1 MSPQFL
7 KQLEY
12 YYDKAGIH
20 DKARCLELITSVRL
34 GEELKAHTKK
44 PLRPNTAM
52 PSFGYTGAPLLS
64 HYRTTYKKDYPPKTD
79 EGVWAFRP
87 MTSQGYAT
95 QLPESQPL
103 GPTTYDVEFCKKD
116 QRPASPERIG
126 TASGNRNNKPHP
138 PQSFMVWRFPRKT
151 RYNNK
156 NCSTD
161 PDSPRLDE
169 DLTNQ
174 KLNQIT
180 KRLCHSV
187 YQNDYLGIP
196 QGFQVKSAFT
206 LPPDWRENV
215 PYGMD
220 SNQRES
226 YQLPF
231 QQPELIV
238 PTTRYG
244 SNTKKMYPSVA
255 VIPTANKRLIGVNGR
270 TTYDRHFNDNAGPVI
285 QQIRDVGR
293 KLGAQSLQKELAKS
307 SGSDKNLI
315 GKLLEEYGTQSPLP
329 TAYERPVCPTP
340 PAHTKS
346 PRLSSRSATP
356 LTTHRSNQLSS
367 HGRFQAVSRP
377 PSAASKSSRAS
388 SPAYKPRP
396 NVPAATAI
404 MLPCHSPTQPKLP
417 TTPLSVPYTPP
428 VFLS

>member
-1 MSPQFL
+1 MATAMVDSARSLSSLGGGVAPAEMDVVNTETRLGDNVLSPQFL

-34 GEELKAHTKK
+34 GEELRAHTKR

-52 PSFGYTGAPLLS
+52 PAFGYTGASVLNPYQTS
-64 HYRTTYKKDYPPKTD
+64 YKKDYPPKVD
-79 EGVWAFRP
+79 EGVWAIRP

-95 QLPESQPL
+95 QVPESQAP
-103 GPTTYDVEFCKKD
+103 GPTTYDVEFCKKN

-138 PQSFMVWRFPRKT
+138 PQSFM
-151 RYNNK
+151 
-156 NCSTD
+156 
-161 PDSPRLDE
+161 
-169 DLTNQ
+169 
-174 KLNQIT
+174 
-180 KRLCHSV
+180 
-187 YQNDYLGIP
+187 
-196 QGFQVKSAFT
+196 SAFT
-206 LPPDWRENV
+206 LPPDWRDNV

-231 QQPELIV
+231 QQSELVV

-244 SNTKKMYPSVA
+244 SNSKKMYPSVA

-270 TTYDRHFNDNAGPVI
+270 TTYDRHYNDNAGPVV

-293 KLGAQSLQKELAKS
+293 KLGAQALQKELQKS
-307 SGSDKNLI
+307 SGPDKNLI

-329 TAYERPVCPTP
+329 ASYDRPVCPTP
-340 PAHTKS
+340 PTHPKS
-346 PRLSSRSATP
+346 PANLLAGSRTATP
-356 LTTHRSNQLSS
+356 LVTQRSNQATPSPS
-367 HGRFQAVSRP
+367 GRFQPAARP
-377 PSAASKSSRAS
+377 SSTASKKSSRAS

-396 NVPAATAI
+396 SVPAATAI
-404 MLPCHSPTQPKLP
+404 MLPSHSPTQPKMP